1 MGLNHRDFDGI
12 QTLVSNAWCTTN
24 CLAPMA
30 MALDEVF
37 GFEGGLMITVHS
49 YTPDQYL
56 HDVCTATGAA
66 RAAAVNV
73 VPTSGGLVK
82 TSAGTTTSGVIPTA
96 WPTRRAWSHRPCEP
110 LVVAV
115 GGAQDSGADQRSEVP
130 PPGVSATVSVPPAC
144 CVW

>member
-1 MGLNHRDFDGI
+1 MSATSKGADFTVGDGVNHRDFDGI
-12 QTLVSNAWCTTN
+12 QTLVSNAWCMTN

-37 GFEGGLMITVHS
+37 GFEGGLMITVHA

-56 HDVCTATGAA
+56 QDVCTATIAA

-82 TSAGTTTSGVIPTA
+82 IVGWYDNEWGY
-96 WPTRRAWSHRPCEP
+96 SHRLADLTG
-110 LVVAV
+110 LVA
-115 GGAQDSGADQRSEVP
+115 SSL
-130 PPGVSATVSVPPAC
+130 
-144 CVW
+144 